1 MCVFLPCPIP
11 FIVKH
16 SLLMPTG
23 ISIAITDCQDE
34 YTNLLPE
41 GGKTRYFKSF
51 DTELFSIHHLLFTT
65 KLIDDFSYLCI
76 TFSFF

>member
-1 MCVFLPCPIP
+1 MVDFTLSLP

-16 SLLMPTG
+16 SLLMPAG

-51 DTELFSIHHLLFTT
+51 DTELFSIQRLSFTT
-65 KLIDDFSYLCI
+65 QLIDDFLYLCI
-76 TFSFF
+76 TF